1 MRGTSASPHD
11 PARYEIRIQGHL
23 DVRWAT
29 RLDGMTLTAEHDGTT
44 VMEGLVVDQAALH
57 GLLAKLRDIGVPL
70 ISVTQLDSDLL
81 AHGDQPIVHE
91 PPQHHTPRRPR

>member
-1 MRGTSASPHD
+1 MRDTSAGRHD

-29 RLDGMTLTAEHDGTT
+29 QLAGMTLTAEHDGTT
-44 VMEGLVVDQAALH
+44 VIEGLVVDQAALH

-70 ISVTQLDSDLL
+70 ISVTQMDSVLL
-81 AHGDQPIVHE
+81 APATNPPFTNRPDTTPQGD
-91 PPQHHTPRRPR
+91 